1 MGVPAEIEGGA
12 GHLKKLRKWLTSPP
26 SATTKMTLHQVGDPP
41 LVLGTWRRD
50 ELVAALAD
58 VIYERMSEAFAEDD
72 RPETTFVLV
81 FEADEPPAL
90 AAPKF
95 NFRKRAPP
103 IDVDNAGQIAR
114 MLDGSE
120 KGSIMVAQGS
130 ALAVAR
136 LFVSAQQ
143 QSQEALIRALTIVTD
158 RMEAAEE
165 RAARYRDERDD
176 AMEMALQRRV
186 EEADTE
192 NAAPR
197 ELTEAQKKV
206 LELGERAITLAMMR
220 WGQGQ

>member
-26 SATTKMTLHQVGDPP
+26 SATTKMTLHQVGSPA
-41 LVLGTWRRD
+41 LLGTWRRD
-50 ELVAALAD
+50 ELVDALAD
-58 VIYERMSEAFAEDD
+58 VIYERMSDAFLEDE

-165 RAARYRDERDD
+165 RAARYRDERDE
-176 AMEMALQRRV
+176 AMEMAMQRREV
-186 EEADTE
+186 ESDAE
-192 NAAPR
+192 AAPR

-220 WGQGQ
+220 WGQG

>member
-26 SATTKMTLHQVGDPP
+26 SATTKMTLHQVGSPA
-41 LVLGTWRRD
+41 LLGTWRRD
-50 ELVAALAD
+50 ELVDALAD
-58 VIYERMSEAFAEDD
+58 VIYERMSDAFLEDE

-165 RAARYRDERDD
+165 RAARYRDERDE
-176 AMEMALQRRV
+176 AMEMAMAQRR
-186 EEADTE
+186 EESDAEAT
-192 NAAPR
+192 PR
-197 ELTEAQKKV
+197 ELTEAQRKV
-206 LELGERAITLAMMR
+206 IELGERAITLAMMR
-220 WGQGQ
+220 WGQGS